1 MSKLSHEDPEKV
13 YSELTDEQR
22 AVIAQE
28 FMKGFQQSGN
38 PKAQQFA
45 GVDPNSVS
53 AKQLAEMHQHAREEH
68 PGLLGRVMKHPL
80 AVALIGAF
88 AAYEIDKHVVNRS

>member
-1 MSKLSHEDPEKV
+1 MAKLSHEDPEKV
-13 YSELTDEQR
+13 YAELTQEQR

-28 FMKGFQQSGN
+28 FMKGFQESGN
-38 PKAQQFA
+38 PKAQQFT
-45 GVDPNSVS
+45 GFDPNSVS
-53 AKQLAEMHQHAREEH
+53 AQQLAAMHQHAREEH

-88 AAYEIDKHVVNRS
+88 AAYEIDKHVLKK